1 MKYKWMLMN
10 NAKKT
15 KCPHCGSDKYFV
27 PKIKNANELFEHNNN
42 YNFKELMRSYYFWKK
57 AKKKFNFL
65 INK

>member
-1 MKYKWMLMN
+1 MN
-10 NAKKT
+10 NRRAK
-15 KCPHCGSDKYFV
+15 
-27 PKIKNANELFEHNNN
+27 KIKNANELFEHNNN